1 MFTVKTQGN
10 TPQQPALSSDCQT
23 SWASCL
29 SCFASPGSVALV
41 PLSVQDCISSC
52 LPSTKASSPAS
63 RPPFPP
69 SSYGVHCHSS
79 SPEQHSRLGARI
91 CMTIPGVCGDP
102 PDLFAFGIF
111 LNTVL
116 CLSLGWLGPW
126 SSYLL
131 PSQVH
136 VIVPSFLLVEM
147 GVSRSFCPGWP
158 QTMILSMFIS
168 QISRITDVSHP
179 A

>member
-131 PSQVH
+131 PGGWEDRCMSLCPAFYWLRWGSHEVFAQAGLKPWSSQC
-136 VIVPSFLLVEM
+136 SF
-147 GVSRSFCPGWP
+147 PK
-158 QTMILSMFIS
+158 
-168 QISRITDVSHP
+168 
-179 A
+179 